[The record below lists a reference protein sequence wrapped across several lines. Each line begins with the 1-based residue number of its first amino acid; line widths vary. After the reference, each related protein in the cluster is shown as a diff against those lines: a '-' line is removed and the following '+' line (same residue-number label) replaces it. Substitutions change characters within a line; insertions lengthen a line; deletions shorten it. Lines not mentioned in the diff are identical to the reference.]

1 MHRPRWTRRQV
12 HASGICPRPTSAVL
26 AITTR
31 PPTACD
37 PTSVVVS
44 RGVIDRACG
53 AVGSSS
59 SLASLK
65 AYHIRKEGKDRNWA
79 CCIVLHIFHSAR
91 LVLHRGDVP
100 IATMKLCGAMRCCQ
114 ELSIFSS
121 LVWLPD
127 CQVTVIMSWWL
138 PSQPAQVDGHI
149 LIAYLPEPG
158 SSAGRSRDGVAS
170 RAALYEFAGK
180 LSGAAV

>member
-59 SLASLK
+59 SLAEL
-65 AYHIRKEGKDRNWA
+65 EG
-79 CCIVLHIFHSAR
+79 VSYLFHSAR

-114 ELSIFSS
+114 ELSSARMFS
-121 LVWLPD
+121 
-127 CQVTVIMSWWL
+127 
-138 PSQPAQVDGHI
+138 
-149 LIAYLPEPG
+149 
-158 SSAGRSRDGVAS
+158 
-170 RAALYEFAGK
+170 
-180 LSGAAV
+180 